1 MTRLRRGYGEAGGS
15 RWIGFSRK
23 RSQIVRQRRK
33 NHAAKAA
40 YAANPFRT
48 TRSTPRRRQ
57 EFIESFTRTIIARW
71 LRGFLLHCTIRF
83 PDKQRLYARSLI
95 AAATQRGSQNIYG
108 EHAHLKRDFLG
119 MLSACRAF
127 SSLVGYESRS
137 WIRPRLLSKK

>member
-15 RWIGFSRK
+15 RWIGFSRR
-23 RSQIVRQRRK
+23 RSQIIRQRRK
-33 NHAAKAA
+33 NQAAKAA
-40 YAANPFRT
+40 YAP
-48 TRSTPRRRQ
+48 TRCGQRVPPREDGRSSSNRLQ
-57 EFIESFTRTIIARW
+57 ELSSRA
-71 LRGFLLHCTIRF
+71 GYAVLLHCIIRF

-95 AAATQRGSQNIYG
+95 AAATQRGSQNICG

>member
-1 MTRLRRGYGEAGGS
+1 MKVQILDTAEKDLVEGYWFYE
-15 RWIGFSRK
+15 
-23 RSQIVRQRRK
+23 RQQPGLGAHFR
-33 NHAAKAA
+33 NSIYADLHALER
-40 YAANPFRT
+40 P
-48 TRSTPRRRQ
+48 Q

-71 LRGFLLHCTIRF
+71 LRGFLLHCIIRF
-83 PDKQRLYARSLI
+83 PDKQRLCARSLI
-95 AAATQRGSQNIYG
+95 AAATQRGSQNICG